1 MPLEKRSEQPSKSN
15 DELLEMAEK
24 FAERAR
30 NNYGAR
36 DHGNEYA
43 QTAALISLAG
53 SAVVI
58 ARMLVAQTPLA
69 NEVNL
74 PDPSVL
80 VDPPK
85 GLEGE

>member
-1 MPLEKRSEQPSKSN
+1 MPLENRPEQPARSH
-15 DELLEMAEK
+15 DELLEMAES

-30 NNYGAR
+30 NNYGTR

-58 ARMLVAQTPLA
+58 ARMLVAQ
-69 NEVNL
+69 NELMNVVNRPDL
-74 PDPSVL
+74 PMPIE
-80 VDPPK
+80 PQKP
-85 GLEGE
+85 EGA